1 MNSPLAIFILQLVV
15 IIIASRLFAALFKKI
30 GQPAV
35 MGEIVA
41 GIALGPSLMG
51 AILPDFSATLFPA
64 ASFGNLQM
72 ISQIGLILFMYV
84 IGMELDLNIIKQ
96 KAKAALVI
104 SYASI
109 IIPFALGSSLAYFLY
124 NEYAPSN
131 IPFYAFALFMGIA
144 MSITAFPV
152 LARII
157 RERNIGS
164 TRFGV
169 ISMAS
174 AAIDDVT
181 GWCLLAL
188 VVAIVNSQGLET
200 SLYTF
205 LEAIAYVCIML
216 FAVRPLLKKL
226 SKNAAESKAIR
237 QSTVAILFVVLLLS
251 AYCCEG
257 IGIHALFGA
266 FMAGVIMPLE
276 WNFRHIIINKI
287 EDVSMVLFL
296 PIFFVLTG
304 LRTEIGLL
312 NELSLWLVC
321 LIITAV
327 AVLGKF
333 GGSSLAAKLSGESSY
348 ESLSIGALMN
358 TRGLMELIILN
369 IGYDLGILT
378 PKIFAMMVI
387 MALVTTLMTNP
398 TLNLLSRIYKQ

>member
-1 MNSPLAIFILQLVV
+1 MHSALAIFILQLIV
-15 IIIASRLFAALFKKI
+15 IIIAARVFAYLFQKI

-51 AILPDFSATLFPA
+51 AIAPSFNLFLFPVT
-64 ASFGNLQM
+64 SFGNLQM
-72 ISQIGLILFMYV
+72 LSQVGLILFMFV

-96 KAKAALVI
+96 KVKTALFI

-109 IIPFALGSSLAYFLY
+109 LIPFALGASLAFFLY
-124 NEYAPSN
+124 KEFAPVN
-131 IPFYAFALFMGIA
+131 IPFYAFALFMGTA

-205 LEAIAYVCIML
+205 LEAIAYVCVML
-216 FAVRPLLKKL
+216 FAIRPLLK
-226 SKNAAESKAIR
+226 
-237 QSTVAILFVVLLLS
+237 
-251 AYCCEG
+251 
-257 IGIHALFGA
+257 
-266 FMAGVIMPLE
+266 
-276 WNFRHIIINKI
+276 
-287 EDVSMVLFL
+287 
-296 PIFFVLTG
+296 
-304 LRTEIGLL
+304 
-312 NELSLWLVC
+312 
-321 LIITAV
+321 
-327 AVLGKF
+327 
-333 GGSSLAAKLSGESSY
+333 
-348 ESLSIGALMN
+348 
-358 TRGLMELIILN
+358 
-369 IGYDLGILT
+369 
-378 PKIFAMMVI
+378 
-387 MALVTTLMTNP
+387 
-398 TLNLLSRIYKQ
+398 